1 MHGSTTVILEFTE
14 ICQIK
19 DKKKDFYIRHFIFVN
34 LDTFIMTL
42 PEIGSHLASSSLSKV
57 SIPDIYLNIQY
68 VLKKI
73 RLKKV
78 RRKMIAPPK
87 ITNFKLPC
95 AQKVGP
101 NSCKIMR

>member
-1 MHGSTTVILEFTE
+1 MLINGAFEKCFLKINELEIIICFYTSTTKYREMLGSTTIILEFTE

-19 DKKKDFYIRHFIFVN
+19 DKKKDSYIRHFIFVN

-57 SIPDIYLNIQY
+57 VIPDIYLNIQY

-73 RLKKV
+73 K
-78 RRKMIAPPK
+78 
-87 ITNFKLPC
+87 T
-95 AQKVGP
+95 
-101 NSCKIMR
+101 